1 MNAGGER
8 GGKRR
13 QTDEQSVE
21 ARLKQS
27 TIGLV
32 HLSDFR
38 RIKSELEEHRQRA
51 AAQTLGTPLD
61 KPPPPLPSSSQR
73 QGADEAPR
81 AHKKPKTDKEKKG
94 KKKKGKK
101 REAKKLS
108 FGSDSE
114 SDNDDHD
121 GTMAAPVGKNPAVDT
136 SFLPDAQRDQA
147 DASQREALRQQWLS
161 AQAQQKQQPLLITYS
176 YWDGTGHRR
185 QTQCQQ
191 GDTISVFLSKCRAQV
206 GELHGRSVDSLMFV
220 KEDVILPHHLSFY
233 DLITSRAR
241 GKSGALFDFGVHEDV
256 RVSNDAARER
266 DEAHAGK
273 VCERAWYERNKH
285 IFPASRW
292 EMFDPE
298 KDYGR
303 YTVK

>member
-1 MNAGGER
+1 MNAG

-27 TIGLV
+27 TVGLV

-51 AAQTLGTPLD
+51 AAQTLGSTSGD
-61 KPPPPLPSSSQR
+61 QR
-73 QGADEAPR
+73 QDADPAPGR
-81 AHKKPKTDKEKKG
+81 PPKKAKKTA
-94 KKKKGKK
+94 KKKKQ
-101 REAKKLS
+101 AKKLS

-114 SDNDDHD
+114 SDDSVP
-121 GTMAAPVGKNPAVDT
+121 GVVGKNPGVDT

-147 DASQREALRQQWLS
+147 DAAQREALRQQWLA
-161 AQAQQKQQPLLITYS
+161 AQAQQKKQPLTITYS

-185 QTQCQQ
+185 QTQCVQ
-191 GDTISVFLSKCRAQV
+191 GDTIAAFLGKCRTQV
-206 GELHGRSVDSLMFV
+206 SELQGRSVDGLMFV
-220 KEDVILPHHLSFY
+220 KEDVIVPHHVTFY